1 MHKIFVNGASGKMG
15 QSVLKIIKDSDDFA
29 KDNLLNSDVVID
41 FSNPISTLQI
51 LNECVDNKKPLIIG
65 TTGISEDHLDA
76 IKKAS
81 KKIPILLAANMSIG
95 INNLKESITI
105 FLNQLEQKMHCI
117 IEETHHVQKIDK
129 PSGTAIELIDLIK
142 LNDKNQNIMNIEVN
156 SNRVEDVFGIHKITF
171 YSKNG
176 SSYFMHEALSRDVF
190 AQGALLSSKIVGGL
204 EPNIY
209 KFKDILN

>member
-1 MHKIFVNGASGKMG
+1 MG
-15 QSVLKIIKDSDDFA
+15 QAVLKIIKDSDEFV

-65 TTGISEDHLDA
+65 TTGISEDHLDT

-105 FLNQLEQKMHCI
+105 FLNKLEEKMHCI

-129 PSGTAIELIDLIK
+129 PSGTAVELIDLIK
-142 LNDKNQNIMNIEVN
+142 LEDENQNIKNIEVN
-156 SNRVEDVFGIHKITF
+156 SHRVEDVFGIHKITF
-171 YSKNG
+171 YSKNR

-190 AQGALLSSKIVGGL
+190 AQGALLSSKIVRGI

>member
-1 MHKIFVNGASGKMG
+1 M
-15 QSVLKIIKDSDDFA
+15 
-29 KDNLLNSDVVID
+29 
-41 FSNPISTLQI
+41 QI
-51 LNECVDNKKPLIIG
+51 LDECVDNKKPLIIG
-65 TTGISEDHLDA
+65 TTGISEDHLDT

-105 FLNQLEQKMHCI
+105 FLNKLEEKMHCI

-129 PSGTAIELIDLIK
+129 PSGTAVELIDLIK
-142 LNDKNQNIMNIEVN
+142 LKDKNQNIKNIEVN
-156 SNRVEDVFGIHKITF
+156 SHRVEDVFGIHKITF

>member
-1 MHKIFVNGASGKMG
+1 MHKIYINGASGKMG
-15 QSVLKIIKDSDDFA
+15 QAVLKIIKDSDEFV

-65 TTGISEDHLDA
+65 TTGISEDHLDT

-105 FLNQLEQKMHCI
+105 FLNQLEEKMHCI

-129 PSGTAIELIDLIK
+129 PSGTAIELVDLIK
-142 LNDKNQNIMNIEVN
+142 LKDKNQNIENIEVN
-156 SNRVEDVFGIHKITF
+156 SHRVEDVFGIHKITF
-171 YSKNG
+171 YSKNR

-209 KFKDILN
+209 KFKDVLN

>member
-1 MHKIFVNGASGKMG
+1 MHKIYINGASGKMG
-15 QSVLKIIKDSDDFA
+15 QAVLKIIKDSDEFV

-65 TTGISEDHLDA
+65 TTGISEDHLDT

-105 FLNQLEQKMHCI
+105 FLNKLEEKMHCI
-117 IEETHHVQKIDK
+117 IEETHHIQKIDK

-204 EPNIY
+204 KPNIY

>member
-1 MHKIFVNGASGKMG
+1 MHKIYVNGASGKMG
-15 QSVLKIIKDSDDFA
+15 QAVLKIIKDSNEFA

-65 TTGISEDHLDA
+65 TTGISEDHLDT

-105 FLNQLEQKMHCI
+105 FLNKLEEKMHCI

-129 PSGTAIELIDLIK
+129 PSGTAVELIDLIK
-142 LNDKNQNIMNIEVN
+142 LKDKNQNIKNIEVN
-156 SNRVEDVFGIHKITF
+156 SHRVEDVFGIHKITF
-171 YSKNG
+171 YSKNR

-190 AQGALLSSKIVGGL
+190 AQGALLSSKIVVGL

>member
-1 MHKIFVNGASGKMG
+1 MHKIYINGASGKMG
-15 QSVLKIIKDSDDFA
+15 QAVLKIIKDSDEFV

-65 TTGISEDHLDA
+65 TTGISEDHLDT

-105 FLNQLEQKMHCI
+105 FLNQLEEKMHCI

-142 LNDKNQNIMNIEVN
+142 LKDKNKYIKNIEVN
-156 SNRVEDVFGIHKITF
+156 SHRVEDVFGIHKITF
-171 YSKNG
+171 YSKNR

>member
-1 MHKIFVNGASGKMG
+1 MHKIYINGASGKMG
-15 QSVLKIIKDSDDFA
+15 QAVLKIIKDSDEFV

-65 TTGISEDHLDA
+65 TTGISEDHLDT
-76 IKKAS
+76 IKKSS
-81 KKIPILLAANMSIG
+81 KKIAILLAANKSIG

-105 FLNQLEQKMHCI
+105 FLNKLEEKMHCI

-142 LNDKNQNIMNIEVN
+142 LKDKNKNINNIEVN
-156 SNRVEDVFGIHKITF
+156 SHRVEDVFGIHKITF

>member
-1 MHKIFVNGASGKMG
+1 MHKIYINGASGKMG
-15 QSVLKIIKDSDDFA
+15 QAVLKIIKDSDEFV

-65 TTGISEDHLDA
+65 TTGISEDHLDT

-105 FLNQLEQKMHCI
+105 FLNKLEEKMHCI

-142 LNDKNQNIMNIEVN
+142 LKDKNQNIKNILI
-156 SNRVEDVFGIHKITF
+156 F
-171 YSKNG
+171 
-176 SSYFMHEALSRDVF
+176 
-190 AQGALLSSKIVGGL
+190 
-204 EPNIY
+204 
-209 KFKDILN
+209 